1 MSLPTLTFRRAN
13 VTTCVKTYDELVAEI
28 ERITTNSEARER
40 FLKREGNLLRAV
52 ERERD
57 DLLREVEDLRMM
69 RDEHLIDNQNAID
82 EGRSLER
89 GDVVAWLWGQSVRT
103 HDYAGTGDPVS
114 EVYASVARALER
126 GDHLRNG
133 EKP

>member
-1 MSLPTLTFRRAN
+1 MSLPILTFRRAN

-28 ERITTNSEARER
+28 ER
-40 FLKREGNLLRAV
+40 LRP
-52 ERERD
+52 
-57 DLLREVEDLRMM
+57 EVEDLRMM

-103 HDYAGTGDPVS
+103 HDYAGNGDPVS

>member
-1 MSLPTLTFRRAN
+1 MSLDLE
-13 VTTCVKTYDELVAEI
+13 VI
-28 ERITTNSEARER
+28 EALIADGIYGDDRMSGKQRDAA
-40 FLKREGNLLRAV
+40 LRALAELLAEV
-52 ERERD
+52 A
-57 DLLREVEDLRMM
+57 DLEMM

-103 HDYAGTGDPVS
+103 HDYAGNGDPVS

-126 GDHLRNG
+126 GDHLRTG
-133 EKP
+133 KKP